1 MKILVVGG
9 AGYSYIGSHMC
20 KLLVEQG
27 FEVVVLDNFSTGY
40 RENAKYGSLYTC
52 DLSDMSG
59 LRPHR
64 HPNQTVV
71 C

>member
-1 MKILVVGG
+1 MKILVVGV
-9 AGYSYIGSHMC
+9 AGYIGSHMC